1 MKTESNNGIYA
12 ELADVKSAELVSKI
26 EKCCFTV
33 PWTSESIAEDM
44 NSRVSFYIVAYC
56 GENAVGYI
64 SSHIVVDECEILR
77 VAVLPEYRKRGT
89 GTVLVAKMVELA
101 ENFNVSVVY
110 LEVRTGNVAAR
121 TLYESAG
128 FKFSGI
134 RKKYYSDPVE
144 DAAIYLK
151 EIRK

>member
-1 MKTESNNGIYA
+1 M
-12 ELADVKSAELVSKI
+12 
-26 EKCCFTV
+26 
-33 PWTSESIAEDM
+33 
-44 NSRVSFYIVAYC
+44 
-56 GENAVGYI
+56 
-64 SSHIVVDECEILR
+64 DECEILR